1 MRFNGRVSSV
11 SHRLLALLFTDI
23 EGSTRHAQRL
33 GSEWRDVLRQQ
44 REISRVS
51 WQGHSGFEVDTA
63 GDGFFV
69 TFERVL
75 EAVHAAVEV
84 QQAMTAATWPGDAP
98 IRVRMGLHV
107 GDVVAYDGSFI
118 GYDVHRA
125 ARISA
130 AAHGGQ
136 LLASGTVAAA
146 FDDQPDDLEIT
157 DLGTHALKDLAED
170 ERLFQIRADGMLTDF
185 PKVRSLGVADA
196 GFPELARTL
205 LRPDA
210 VASAAL
216 RLDDGRKIIV
226 TEQGARIGRQPDND
240 LVLSEPSTSRHHC
253 VITAAKD
260 GFVLTDLQSTH
271 GTSVNQTRVTEPQLL
286 DDGDELMVGKT
297 HMVFVWPS

>member
-33 GSEWRDVLRQQ
+33 GSDWRDVLRQH
-44 REISRVS
+44 REISRLS
-51 WQGHSGFEVDTA
+51 WQGRGGFEVDTA

-69 TFERVL
+69 TFERAF
-75 EAVHAAVEV
+75 EAVRAAIEV

-98 IRVRMGLHV
+98 IRVRMGVHV
-107 GDVVAYDGSFI
+107 GAVVAYDGSFI

-136 LLASGTVAAA
+136 LLASRTIVAA
-146 FDDQPDDLEIT
+146 FDDQPDGLVIT

-170 ERLFQIRADGMLTDF
+170 ERLFQIHADGMLTDF
-185 PKVRSLGVADA
+185 PKVRSLGAADA
-196 GFPELARTL
+196 ELPELARTL
-205 LRPDA
+205 LRPEA

-216 RLDDGRKIIV
+216 RLDDGRTIIV

-240 LVLSEPSTSRHHC
+240 LVITEPNTSRHHC

-271 GTSVNQTRVTEPQLL
+271 GTTVNQTRVTEPRLL

-297 HMVFVWPS
+297 RMVFVWPS

>member
-1 MRFNGRVSSV
+1 MRFNGRVSDV

-33 GSEWRDVLRQQ
+33 GSEWRDVLRQH

-51 WQGHSGFEVDTA
+51 WGAHDGFEVDTA

-84 QQAMTAATWPGDAP
+84 QRAMTAATWPGDAP
-98 IRVRMGLHV
+98 IRVRMGVHV
-107 GDVVAYDGSFI
+107 GAVVSYDGSFI

-136 LLASGTVAAA
+136 LLASGTIVAA
-146 FDDQPDDLEIT
+146 FDDQPEDQVIT
-157 DLGTHALKDLAED
+157 DLGTYALKDLAED
-170 ERLFQIRADGMLTDF
+170 ERLFQIHADGMLTDF
-185 PKVRSLGVADA
+185 PRVSSVGAADA
-196 GFPELARTL
+196 ELPELARTL

-216 RLDDGRKIIV
+216 RLDDGRTITV

-240 LVLSEPSTSRHHC
+240 LVLTEPSTSRHHC

-260 GFVLTDLQSTH
+260 GFVITDLQSTH
-271 GTSVNQTRVTEPQLL
+271 GTTVNQARVTAPQLL
-286 DDGDELMVGKT
+286 DDGDELVVGKT
-297 HMVFVWPS
+297 RMVFVWPS